1 MVKDEVTSIAIDDQG
16 RLCVTPLSA
25 SFPYIYREAME
36 VGWDADGKF
45 LFSPIPKEWSY
56 GRWFQ
61 QIISST
67 KEQGY
72 ELQLSAAT
80 VWKSV
85 PDSVRQEITASM
97 GDANV

>member
-1 MVKDEVTSIAIDDQG
+1 MVKDDVAAIAIDDQG

-25 SFPYIYREAME
+25 TFPYIYREAME
-36 VGWDADGKF
+36 VGWDVAGRF

-67 KEQGY
+67 KEQGC
-72 ELQLSAAT
+72 ELVLSRAT
-80 VWKSV
+80 VWKDV
-85 PDSVRQEITASM
+85 PDSVRQEIATSF
-97 GDANV
+97 GQANV

>member
-1 MVKDEVTSIAIDDQG
+1 MVKDEVAAIAIDDQG
-16 RLCVTPLSA
+16 QLCVTPLSA
-25 SFPYIYREAME
+25 TFPYIYREAME
-36 VGWDADGKF
+36 VGWDAGGKF

-72 ELQLSAAT
+72 ELVLSAAT
-80 VWKSV
+80 VWKNV
-85 PDSVRQEITASM
+85 PDSVRQEITASI
-97 GDANV
+97 GEANV